1 MNQIHFLHGFLG
13 SAGDW
18 NIFCPDLKNHSFI
31 FHSIENYMFPNLKGY
46 KTYFSAWLDGFHSS
60 LVNQNHSNKK
70 ILVGYSLGGR
80 LALHSLVSSNLW
92 DAAIIISANPG
103 LKDESEKQSR
113 IKNDT
118 TWALRFQ
125 NEGWDEVL
133 KDWNSQTVFANF
145 QNSLCREEYTIN
157 KHAIK
162 EMLIN
167 FSLGNQENLREEIK
181 LLNIPILWLAGERD
195 SKFVEIAI
203 EMQESSNNILAK
215 IIPNAGHRVP
225 WDNPKEFINTL
236 NSFLDNI

>member
-181 LLNIPILWLAGERD
+181 LLNTPTLWLA
-195 SKFVEIAI
+195 
-203 EMQESSNNILAK
+203 
-215 IIPNAGHRVP
+215 
-225 WDNPKEFINTL
+225 
-236 NSFLDNI
+236 